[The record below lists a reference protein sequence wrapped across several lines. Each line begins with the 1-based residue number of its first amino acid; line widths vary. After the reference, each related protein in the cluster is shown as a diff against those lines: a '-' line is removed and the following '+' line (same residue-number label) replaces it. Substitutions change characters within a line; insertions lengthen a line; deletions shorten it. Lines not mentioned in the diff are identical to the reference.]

1 MTFRPTMTAL
11 AAAALVSALTPALA
25 QAQANAASGVDE
37 LREEVRKLRSEV
49 ETLKKEKSAAGVGD
63 RVDQLELKSKDSV
76 VAGDIPGSFR
86 LPGSET
92 SVRFYGHAE
101 AHWIQDLGKPG
112 QSDYFTDLM
121 TQPLASDASVRKGR
135 SKLTASTS
143 RFGFESAT
151 PTGVGAFT
159 TKVEADFYSYGD
171 STRNR
176 LRLRHAYGE
185 YAGWLVGQT
194 WSTFMDLDNLPETV
208 DFNGPI
214 GSPFSRR
221 SMLRYTFA
229 DVKGGYKLA
238 AALEDPENGARVPNL
253 VLRADKSFDW
263 GALNLRLLSH
273 EKRAGDEARRGYG
286 VGVGGSFKVNESN
299 LLMAQFARVNG
310 DYDMMYGS
318 TGYMVNGAGQILFDK
333 NDGLVLGWAH
343 VYSPALRANLA
354 VGLNR
359 SRADAAYVAESQA
372 YGWEQSKRLT
382 QVHVGAIYSPI
393 KNVELGAEYIH
404 GLRKTFAGEE
414 GKLSRF
420 DLMGR
425 YMF

>member
-1 MTFRPTMTAL
+1 
-11 AAAALVSALTPALA
+11 
-25 QAQANAASGVDE
+25 
-37 LREEVRKLRSEV
+37 
-49 ETLKKEKSAAGVGD
+49 
-63 RVDQLELKSKDSV
+63 
-76 VAGDIPGSFR
+76 
-86 LPGSET
+86 
-92 SVRFYGHAE
+92 
-101 AHWIQDLGKPG
+101 
-112 QSDYFTDLM
+112 
-121 TQPLASDASVRKGR
+121 
-135 SKLTASTS
+135 
-143 RFGFESAT
+143 
-151 PTGVGAFT
+151 
-159 TKVEADFYSYGD
+159 
-171 STRNR
+171 
-176 LRLRHAYGE
+176 
-185 YAGWLVGQT
+185 
-194 WSTFMDLDNLPETV
+194 
-208 DFNGPI
+208 
-214 GSPFSRR
+214 
-221 SMLRYTFA
+221 MLRYTFA

-273 EKRAGDEARRGYG
+273 EKRDGDEARRGYG